1 MKSIDIIR
9 KYPIIAI
16 LSLGAA
22 VYFMWRI
29 MLSLFVATAIVLPLY
44 LAVQIINDKK

>member
-1 MKSIDIIR
+1 MKSFDIIK
-9 KYPIIAI
+9 KYPIATV